1 MNIQKYLERIDYH
14 GALTPDLQT
23 LSHLQTAHMRAVPFE
38 NFSVYYKEPI
48 RLDEEWLYHKIV
60 GRNRG
65 GFCYELNG
73 MFDWLLRS
81 LGFDVTMLS
90 AGVSRESGGFG
101 PEFDHMTLM
110 VHLDEDYLVDV
121 GFGDSFQT
129 PVRINDRGEQTQNG
143 MSYQIKAEGEA
154 LILFE
159 QNDRDENPSMQAQY
173 RFTLTPRRME
183 EYENMCLYHQISP
196 ESSFTQK
203 RVCSRATPNGRLTLS
218 NLRFIVTENGVKNER
233 ELSSESEFE
242 LILLEYFNIR
252 L

>member
-14 GALTPDLQT
+14 GALTPDLQA

-48 RLDEEWLYHKIV
+48 RLDVEWLYHKIV

-110 VHLDEDYLVDV
+110 VRLDEDYLVDV

-129 PVRINDRGEQTQNG
+129 PLRINDRGEQTQNG
-143 MSYQIKAEGEA
+143 MSYQIKAEDEA